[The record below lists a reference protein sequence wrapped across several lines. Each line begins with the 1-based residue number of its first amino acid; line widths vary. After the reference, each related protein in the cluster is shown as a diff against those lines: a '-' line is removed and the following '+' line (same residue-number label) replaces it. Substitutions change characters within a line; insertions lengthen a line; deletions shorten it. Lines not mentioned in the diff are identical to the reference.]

1 MELFFS
7 FLDGILLQK
16 EGFPLKTIYLDN
28 AATSFPK
35 PAGVSDAMKTY
46 IDQVGATI
54 NRSVYGR
61 AQDAGLVTLQ
71 LRERLKKLFH
81 FPEPVTHVILTPGA
95 TWGLNM
101 VIKGFL
107 KSGDH
112 CIVSSMEHNAVMRP
126 LLQLEQV
133 DYDRIPCNREGL
145 LDPNDIEMLIRPST
159 KLLMMAHGSN
169 VCGSVQN
176 AKAVGEIC
184 ARHGIAFVL
193 DAAQTAGHY
202 PVDFEALNLSALCV
216 SGHKGLLGPSGIGA
230 LLMTDGFAK
239 ALNPIIAGGTGSASD
254 SEYLPEYLPDRFESG
269 TPNLPGIYGW
279 EAALQYVE
287 SRGIEALR
295 QHEMMLCK
303 RFLDGLEAIQGVAL
317 CGTANLDRRVG
328 VISVDF
334 LHQDNAEVA
343 FRLETEYGI
352 LTRCGLH
359 CAPSAHKTLDTFP
372 RGTVRFSLGF
382 ASTVE
387 DVDSALAAIAAISE
401 V

>member
-1 MELFFS
+1 M
-7 FLDGILLQK
+7 DG
-16 EGFPLKTIYLDN
+16 IYLDN

-35 PAGVSDAMKTY
+35 PEGVSAAMKTY
-46 IDQVGATI
+46 MDQVGATI
-54 NRSVYGR
+54 NRSVYGS

-71 LRERLKKLFH
+71 LRQHLKRLFY

-107 KSGDH
+107 KQGDH

-126 LLQLEQV
+126 LLQLEGV
-133 DYDRIPCNREGL
+133 EFDRIPCSREGL
-145 LDPNDIEMLIRPST
+145 LNPADIEVLIRPNT
-159 KLLMMAHGSN
+159 KLLVMAHGSN
-169 VCGSVQN
+169 VCGSVQD

-184 ARHGIAFVL
+184 RKHGIAFVL

-202 PVDFEALNLSALCV
+202 PVDFSAFGLSALCV
-216 SGHKGLLGPSGIGA
+216 PGHKGLLGPSGIGA
-230 LLMTDGFAK
+230 LLMTDAFAGQ
-239 ALNPIIAGGTGSASD
+239 LNPIVAGGTGSASD

-279 EAALQYVE
+279 EAALDFVE
-287 SRGIEALR
+287 KTGVDALR
-295 QHEMMLCK
+295 NHEMILCK
-303 RFLDGLEAIQGVAL
+303 RFLDGLESIEGVAL
-317 CGTANLDRRVG
+317 CGTKDLNRRVG

-334 LHQDNAEVA
+334 QREDNAEAA
-343 FRLETEYGI
+343 FRLETEFGI

-382 ASTVE
+382 ANTE
-387 DVDSALAAIAAISE
+387 KDVDAALAAIKAISE
-401 V
+401 A

>member
-1 MELFFS
+1 M
-7 FLDGILLQK
+7 
-16 EGFPLKTIYLDN
+16 KTIYLDN

-35 PAGVSDAMKTY
+35 PEGMSRAMKIY

-54 NRSVYGR
+54 NRSVYGS

-71 LRERLKKLFH
+71 LRERLKQLFH

-107 KSGDH
+107 KPGDH

-133 DYDRIPCNREGL
+133 DFDRIPCSREGL
-145 LDPNDIEMLIRPST
+145 LDPKDMEALIRPNT
-159 KLLMMAHGSN
+159 KLLVMAHGSN
-169 VCGSVQN
+169 VCGSIQN
-176 AKAVGEIC
+176 AKAIGEIC

-202 PVDFEALNLSALCV
+202 PVDFEEFQLSALCV
-216 SGHKGLLGPSGIGA
+216 PGHKGLLGPSGIGA
-230 LLMTDGFAK
+230 LLMTDKFAK
-239 ALNPIIAGGTGSASD
+239 GLHPIISGGTGSASD

-279 EAALQYVE
+279 EAALRYVE
-287 SRGIEALR
+287 SVGVEVLR
-295 QHEMMLCK
+295 QHEMNLCK
-303 RFLDGLEAIQGVAL
+303 RFLDGLEAIEGAAL
-317 CGTANLDRRVG
+317 CGTTDLRRRVG

-334 LHQDNAEVA
+334 PHQDNAEAA

-382 ASTVE
+382 ANTVE

-401 V
+401 A